1 MPLSMKIS
9 HYGMLLYRSH
19 NEIVCHS
26 TSIPQIFTEWL
37 PAAELGKF
45 LKQETVNY
53 FSFLFHID
61 SIKTNQVLRLKA

>member
-9 HYGMLLYRSH
+9 HYGMLYTDL
-19 NEIVCHS
+19 IADVCHS
-26 TSIPQIFTEWL
+26 RSMPQIFTEWL

-45 LKQETVNY
+45 LETETVNY